1 MEFDGICVVHAYYEG
16 VNDFDQ
22 SESLEH
28 SKNSDSDD
36 EVLDKMTNLT
46 VKQNFDYEFIHDF
59 MNFAPDRHRIVRGVG
74 FIRHRNGVNYV
85 ITCNHI
91 MVKYAKYKGYCLND
105 KVIVLDLSVFHR
117 IPELDLVI
125 LTVTNYQTEATDEVT
140 LVELETNAVVEKIY
154 QSNKLITAEY
164 KPKSI
169 NHDDTNVDIK
179 FSTIPINSDIEMVF
193 DILVSKMI
201 RHMPLLNINV
211 EQLSLPSLV
220 KTDTFKQISL
230 KVSGLSG
237 SIIRS
242 DDKNIGMV
250 CLYVDTNKGH
260 MIKAIPMFLIDM
272 MFENVM
278 CGITKLTGIQIDTQ
292 PCVINL
298 DENRIS
304 GHYVTKDSC
313 YYYNGIKEK
322 KKFNFV
328 KGDVILEVENNQFNN
343 NLIWSD
349 TICMHVP
356 LNTFM
361 MLKSI
366 DNPYEPISIKVLRQ
380 QPDIKIRNYNLMCT
394 YYDNM
399 FNLRIY
405 EHIIKWNN
413 WIFMEL
419 TEHFVEFYKT
429 MGIDL
434 NISSSNSINN
444 EKRVILLNYNKIPSK
459 LSCLNDYKQILSKS
473 DDKYFVDTV
482 HMIGQ
487 KRILNLKELK
497 LILESGK
504 KQKLTLKHDTSAK
517 VTSSIKTI
525 DIYDPNSNSSL
536 NKNQEP
542 STTAT
547 SSITS
552 ITPSIAIF

>member
-22 SESLEH
+22 SESLEQ

-105 KVIVLDLSVFHR
+105 KVIVLDLNVFHR